1 MSIHVMYYGM
11 LAEITGVAD
20 EAWLIDEHI
29 TVGQFRTRIGERYP
43 GMRDKKFKV
52 AVNKQ
57 IADDFMVMNNQAE
70 VALLPPF
77 AGG

>member
-11 LAEITGVAD
+11 LAEITGQAS
-20 EAWLIDEHI
+20 EAWLIDEHL
-29 TVGQFRTRIGERYP
+29 TVGKFRTLILEKYP
-43 GMRDKKFKV
+43 LLQGKKFKI
-52 AVNKQ
+52 AVNKH
-57 IADDFMVMNNQAE
+57 ISDDFMPIAVQSE